1 MSGPAAVAPPIA
13 GGGLTGTLEERF
25 AAGQTFPEFL
35 AAAVA
40 NADLWRAV
48 YARARVEDASLARA
62 TALGGAWHLLVLVED
77 WCGDAVNTLPVL
89 GRLAELAPNIDLRV
103 LGRDANLDLM
113 DAHLTNGSRSIP
125 VVMVLDATYRERG
138 WWGPR
143 PAALQAWVMSD
154 GRTFTKEDRYRE
166 VRRWYARDHGAT
178 TVNEILALLAQA
190 AGAVTT
196 AVGGVV
202 PSEVASDVALPA
214 ARDPGAAATADGS
227 GVRAPALPSPPT
239 G

>member
-1 MSGPAAVAPPIA
+1 MTTTPVVAPPIV
-13 GGGLTGTLEERF
+13 GGESVGSLQERF
-25 AAGQTFPEFL
+25 AAGRSLTEFL

-48 YARARVEDASLARA
+48 YSRARIEDAALARA
-62 TALGGAWHLLVLVED
+62 ETLGGPWHLLVLVED

-89 GRLAELAPNIDLRV
+89 GRLTEHAPNIDLRV

-125 VVMVLDATYRERG
+125 VVMILDPTYRARA

-143 PAALQAWVMSD
+143 PAALQAWVVGE
-154 GRTFTKEDRYRE
+154 GRTLTKEDRYRE

-178 TVNEILALLAQA
+178 TVDEVLTRIEHALT
-190 AGAVTT
+190 GSGRD
-196 AVGGVV
+196 AVGFRDAGDSA
-202 PSEVASDVALPA
+202 PDAPA
-214 ARDPGAAATADGS
+214 A
-227 GVRAPALPSPPT
+227 PSRT
-239 G
+239 VG